1 MVQTIDFL
9 DEAATTY
16 FSSAR
21 GRSSSCTYPS
31 TTTTSTRNPI
41 TIKAPYYDDAVAK
54 STKKD
59 HSDIADND
67 NSDGDEFGSFPTDL
81 DFSALDK
88 VIAQRL
94 SESQQ
99 QQQRSA
105 EVIAVLDDDGT
116 DDTRITLRRNSQYSI
131 DIIVIDDSDL
141 DEQEIAEENKDNND
155 DDIIIGETLTREH
168 LVKRKFDNA
177 VANGQVIVL
186 EGNSTADVAASNSE
200 NTIK

>member
-99 QQQRSA
+99 QQQQQQQQQRSA
-105 EVIAVLDDDGT
+105 EVIAVLDDDDT

-131 DIIVIDDSDL
+131 DIIVIDDSDS
-141 DEQEIAEENKDNND
+141 DER
-155 DDIIIGETLTREH
+155 G
-168 LVKRKFDNA
+168 
-177 VANGQVIVL
+177 
-186 EGNSTADVAASNSE
+186 GNCRG
-200 NTIK
+200 K